1 MGKEKA
7 GRDRVEKAGLGEV
20 GKEKAGRDRVVKD
33 TKGQGWTWLDFISSA
48 WAVSTT
54 SGSRS

>member
-7 GRDRVEKAGLGEV
+7 GRDRVEKAG
-20 GKEKAGRDRVVKD
+20 RDRVEKD